1 MSQLREA
8 LGLSTAD
15 GAVVIAEVAQ
25 AHDGSL
31 GMAHAHIDAA
41 AAAGADVVKF
51 QTHIADAESTPAEPW
66 RVKFSPQDT
75 TRFEY
80 WQRMEFAEDQWIGLR
95 RHANEVGLGFMSSP
109 FSPEAVELLGRVGVC
124 GWKVAS
130 GEVTNLPLIEQM
142 AATGQPV
149 LLSSGMSSLAELD
162 AAVACVRRRGAS
174 VAVFQCTTAYPTP
187 ADQVGLNLIPELAD
201 RYDLPVGLSDHS
213 ATVFAGLAAV
223 TLGAQLLEAHLTLS
237 PHMFGP
243 DVPASLTVEQFAQL
257 VTGVRFIETAMAN
270 KIDKDRVAA
279 DFIELRSTF
288 QKSIVAARPVPAGAK
303 LSLDDLALKKP
314 GTGLP
319 SDALVDLVGRTT
331 RQALDR
337 NTVLSLDHLE
347 PTT

>member
-1 MSQLREA
+1 MQQFREA
-8 LGLSTAD
+8 LGLGSTGRAL
-15 GAVVIAEVAQ
+15 VIAEVAQ

-66 RVKFSPQDT
+66 RVKFSRQDE

-80 WQRMEFAEDQWIGLR
+80 WQRMEFTENQWVGLR
-95 RHANEVGLGFMSSP
+95 EHANEAGLGFMSSP
-109 FSPEAVELLGRVGVC
+109 FSPEAVELLTRVGVC

-130 GEVTNLPLIEQM
+130 GEVTNLPLVEQM
-142 AATGQPV
+142 AATGLPV

-162 AAVACVRRRGAS
+162 NAVASVRGLGAP

-201 RYDLPVGLSDHS
+201 RYGIPVGLSDHS
-213 ATVFAGLAAV
+213 ATVFAGLAAI
-223 TLGAQLLEAHLTLS
+223 TLGAKLLEVHLTLS

-243 DVPASLTVEQFAQL
+243 DVPASLTVDQLAQL
-257 VTGVRFIETAMAN
+257 ISGVRFIETALAN
-270 KIDKDRVAA
+270 PIDKDEVAA
-279 DFIELRSTF
+279 DFIDLRSTF
-288 QKSIVAARPVPAGAK
+288 QKSIVAARPIPAGVE

-314 GTGLP
+314 GTGLS
-319 SDALVDLVGRTT
+319 SDALLDLVGRTT
-331 RQALDR
+331 LQALDR
-337 NTVLSLDHLE
+337 NTVLSLEHVAAAE
-347 PTT
+347 